1 MIDVVFSAS
10 AYGSISAASKLN
22 SDNPKEYDVADKEP
36 KRMKFN
42 EEFEGMIN
50 LML

>member
-22 SDNPKEYDVADKEP
+22 SDNPKEYDCTAREP
-36 KRMKFN
+36 KRMKCN